1 MRVSH
6 PNDAYESVHRQ
17 FAWQVPSVFN
27 MAEVCCGRWARSPK
41 HQNAVAIIEHSTA
54 GQAPRRW
61 TFLQ

>member
-6 PNDAYESVHRQ
+6 PNDAYETVHRQ

-54 GQAPRRW
+54 GQAPRRSG
-61 TFLQ
+61 Q